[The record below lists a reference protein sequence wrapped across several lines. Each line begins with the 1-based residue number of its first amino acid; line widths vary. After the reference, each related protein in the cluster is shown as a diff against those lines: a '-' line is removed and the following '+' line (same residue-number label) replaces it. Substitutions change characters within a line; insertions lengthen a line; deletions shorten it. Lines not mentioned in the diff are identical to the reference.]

1 MSRPIYETQ
10 ADLDNEAKVRKF
22 LSSEW
27 ECRFIKL
34 NPIKWKVDF
43 LVQRGNQY
51 SWAELKCPKM
61 NYGDYPF
68 MISYKKIEA
77 AKLLHDT
84 SKKKFN
90 LIYKCND
97 LLCFHTWDF
106 NKEYPFEYGGR
117 TVNTRDPQDIE
128 PVFLIDPKD
137 CTIVEGFSA

>member
-34 NPIKWKVDF
+34 NPIKWKVDY
-43 LVQRGNQY
+43 LVQKGNKY
-51 SWAELKCPKM
+51 SWAEVKCRNI

-106 NKEYPFEYGGR
+106 NKEYTFEYGGR
-117 TVNTRDPQDIE
+117 TVSTRDPQDIE